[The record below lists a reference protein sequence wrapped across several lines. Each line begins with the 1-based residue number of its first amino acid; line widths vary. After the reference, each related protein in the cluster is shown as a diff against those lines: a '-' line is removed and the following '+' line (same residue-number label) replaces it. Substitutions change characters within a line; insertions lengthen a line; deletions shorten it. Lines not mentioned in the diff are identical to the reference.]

1 MTPEE
6 KENALR
12 AQCSSLRRRDN
23 QSDERKA

>member
-12 AQCSSLRRRDN
+12 ARGSSLRRRDN

>member
-6 KENALR
+6 QENILR
-12 AQCSSLRRRDN
+12 AQASSLRRRDN